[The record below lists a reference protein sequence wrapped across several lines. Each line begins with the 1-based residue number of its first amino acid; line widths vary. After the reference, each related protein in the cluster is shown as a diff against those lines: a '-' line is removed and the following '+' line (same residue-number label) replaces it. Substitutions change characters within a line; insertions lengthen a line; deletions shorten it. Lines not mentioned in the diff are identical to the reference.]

1 MKNAPIAG
9 CIGVWVPEDAGNPFV
24 HQRGVGGLGGP
35 NLEGKELRLGDTGSA
50 ISVTVATDMTS
61 GASNVAYDS
70 LMPLSVP

>member
-24 HQRGVGGLGGP
+24 HQRGVGGP
-35 NLEGKELRLGDTGSA
+35 DLEGKELRLGDTGSA
-50 ISVTVATDMTS
+50 ISVTVATDTTS

-70 LMPLSVP
+70 LVPLSVP